1 MIRGCR
7 RCFSAWKLYS
17 MIWAGSEWNRSCV
30 HVSFDSHFDCMSSFR
45 LRCSCCMF
53 FISALSARRSF
64 EHWKSTASSTL
75 FCCLFY
81 FVYIPCCCCFY
92 FFFSHLWCSF
102 CVVLISCTFWLFL
115 LEFIRRGLLHWPVGI
130 GRCLRE
136 YTLSTHHRSMHWATT
151 CVEMCDDI
159 VSARTL
165 FIHTSCKNIDENTQC
180 GLNVYL

>member
-1 MIRGCR
+1 MFRGCR

-53 FISALSARRSF
+53 FFLFSALAVHLSIENRQRRQHCF
-64 EHWKSTASSTL
+64 AAYFTL
-75 FCCLFY
+75 
-81 FVYIPCCCCFY
+81 YIYRVVVVFI
-92 FFFSHLWCSF
+92 FFSHLWCSF
-102 CVVLISCTFWLFL
+102 CVVLISCSFWLFL
-115 LEFIRRGLLHWPVGI
+115 FEFIRRGLLHWPVGI

-165 FIHTSCKNIDENTQC
+165 FIHTSC
-180 GLNVYL
+180 